1 MLIPWLHR
9 IGRGRP
15 LTLANI
21 DHLVLKFAERIQA
34 NPTLAE
40 RFRLAETGAVF
51 SASYVV
57 ARGSLHF
64 SPSGQGNIPNLKQFQ
79 GDIKLAGWFKIL
91 PHPLK
96 PGKTLFVF
104 DSQEKL
110 ARSEIRRS
118 AVLPSLSINENFMS
132 LYVFLVKSGAG
143 NFSVRSVPSGEKA
156 VEVDPGNWT
165 KISQLLFPS
174 EDEERAFIDYLHG
187 VIK

>member
-1 MLIPWLHR
+1 MLIPWLQR
-9 IGRGRP
+9 QGRGLP
-15 LTLANI
+15 LSLKNI
-21 DHLVLKFAERIQA
+21 DHTVLSFAERIQA
-34 NPTLAE
+34 NPALAE
-40 RFRLAETGAVF
+40 RFRLADTGAVF

-64 SPSGQGNIPNLKQFQ
+64 SPTGQGNIPNLKQFQ
-79 GDIKLAGWFKIL
+79 GDIKLAGWFKIM

-110 ARSEIRRS
+110 ARSEIKRS
-118 AVLPSLSINENFMS
+118 AVLPSLSINEHFMS

-143 NFSVRSVPSGEKA
+143 NFSVRSVPSGERA
-156 VEVDPGNWT
+156 TEVDPGNWT
-165 KISQLLFPS
+165 KISQLFFPG
-174 EDEERAFIDYLHG
+174 EDDERAFISYLQG